1 MDHTLGGI
9 PSKFVQRIGSLQN
22 CKMVNSVTA
31 VLQKLKELESSS
43 TTSLKVMVPQAWPE
57 EGEIFIDRAGLGV
70 EIYVLLGGN
79 TVIPRNVME
88 NITPMVQKLAS
99 KGIIKGG
106 MLERLNIGLYIADD
120 SQAAV
125 MFPNTKGEID
135 MNAMFVGEDSTF
147 CDWCSDYFNFMWEMS
162 SKPIN
167 PSKIRVAE
175 Y

>member
-1 MDHTLGGI
+1 
-9 PSKFVQRIGSLQN
+9 
-22 CKMVNSVTA
+22 
-31 VLQKLKELESSS
+31 
-43 TTSLKVMVPQAWPE
+43 
-57 EGEIFIDRAGLGV
+57 
-70 EIYVLLGGN
+70 
-79 TVIPRNVME
+79 
-88 NITPMVQKLAS
+88 
-99 KGIIKGG
+99 

-135 MNAMFVGEDSTF
+135 MNAIFVGEDSTF